1 MGVRERE
8 REKDR
13 AESEDLLFN
22 LINLISFLNNFFLIF
37 LFS

>member
-1 MGVRERE
+1 MSVGVGVRERE

-22 LINLISFLNNFFLIF
+22 LINLISFLNNFF
-37 LFS
+37 